1 MVTLRQDTPE
11 LRQSAV
17 NLVLVEGLS
26 ARKAAKIFAFPVTR
40 FIVGLRVLVA
50 EPVV

>member
-1 MVTLRQDTPE
+1 MVTLRQGTPE

-17 NLVLVEGLS
+17 NLVLVENLS
-26 ARKAAKIFAFPVTR
+26 ARKALKILPSPFTPFTVRLQVP
-40 FIVGLRVLVA
+40 VA

>member
-11 LRQSAV
+11 FRQSAV
-17 NLVLVEGLS
+17 NLVLVENLS
-26 ARKAAKIFAFPVTR
+26 ARKALKILAFPFTP
-40 FIVGLRVLVA
+40 FTVGLRVLVA